1 MLEQLVSL
9 ITDIGFPFAVCIIC
23 FWYINKKDENHKEE
37 IKHLSESL
45 ESNTSV
51 MNNLNTLIQKM
62 LDRMGG
68 E

>member
-45 ESNTSV
+45 ESNTTV